1 MPIGLLIA
9 IATFSIV
16 ILLLWNWLMP
26 TIFGVSVINFWQALG
41 LLILTRILFG
51 SLGFAKK
58 MGTMHEMH
66 HHVKESPLHKKWMG
80 MSHEQRR
87 EFVER
92 RRKFGFGHPHPFDT
106 EEYDEPHGAEDKCP
120 DGQW

>member
-58 MGTMHEMH
+58 MGMMHGMYH
-66 HHVKESPLHKKWMG
+66 HAKENPLRKKWRG
-80 MSHEQRR
+80 MSSEQRQ
-87 EFVER
+87 EFIER
-92 RRKFGFGHPHPFDT
+92 RRKFGFGNPHPFDM
-106 EEYDEPHGAEDKCP
+106 EEYDEERETEDK
-120 DGQW
+120 Q